1 LLLVTALYSEESTT
15 VDSIY
20 DAERA
25 KELGGDQYGMKNYVL
40 VLLKTGPKEGEVTGQ
55 AR

>member
-1 LLLVTALYSEESTT
+1 MKLIKTPIAVICASLLLVTALYSEESTT

-25 KELGGDQYGMKNYVL
+25 KELGGD
-40 VLLKTGPKEGEVTGQ
+40 
-55 AR
+55 